1 MRKGTQFGTP
11 QRSASISSDKNGK
24 TDPVQAL
31 IAGAQPSSK
40 VAKLDVSGLGKLGSC
55 IPFSFFVL
63 VTSHLNKG
71 NGSLFLSIGG
81 DTIADVFMC
90 TLVFIL
96 SVGSFLVSILHGTIQ
111 KTKPT

>member
-40 VAKLDVSGLGKLGSC
+40 VAKLDVSGIGKLGSC
-55 IPFSFFVL
+55 ILFSFLFQL
-63 VTSHLNKG
+63 RFIYTQQKRTRKRNVTARNEVV
-71 NGSLFLSIGG
+71 
-81 DTIADVFMC
+81 AR
-90 TLVFIL
+90 
-96 SVGSFLVSILHGTIQ
+96 
-111 KTKPT
+111 